1 MGEGNG
7 KHFFILN
14 DSHGTSGL
22 HIAKLVGSSLE
33 R

>member
-1 MGEGNG
+1 MVGEGNG

-22 HIAKLVGSSLE
+22 HIAKLVG
-33 R
+33 